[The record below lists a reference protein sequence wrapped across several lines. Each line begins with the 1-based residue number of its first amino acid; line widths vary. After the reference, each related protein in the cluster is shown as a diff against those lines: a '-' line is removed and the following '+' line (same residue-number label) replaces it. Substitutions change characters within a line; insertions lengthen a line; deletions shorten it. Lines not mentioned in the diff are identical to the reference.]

1 MSHRITYP
9 LRCAALSL
17 PAVLSLA
24 LAVCSGD
31 RDVARPDSDP
41 VSRAHRG

>member
-1 MSHRITYP
+1 MSHRIKYR

-17 PAVLSLA
+17 PAVLSLT

-31 RDVARPDSDP
+31 RDVARPGSEP
-41 VSRAHRG
+41 APRPQRN